1 MEWVIKVWSS
11 SSSLHRNGRWR
22 SEWKFTISP
31 STTQV
36 AGIMKIQVF
45 CLNLPLCKVT
55 DRFNNNWSHSNR
67 NFYKR
72 QDIFWG
78 FCYLIHQSL
87 FVILILFSYYVSYC
101 FYRALGFHCVILY
114 FSFFFLLHFLL
125 FWFTELI
132 LLAKW
137 SETKSLIVPGSLLW
151 RWKRSAGE
159 PQRGPGVHVNFCE
172 YNTFFSVHTDRWVNL
187 NIFLCAH
194 RQMSKFNVLW
204 PPPAWGSVF

>member
-1 MEWVIKVWSS
+1 MQWVIKVWFS

-55 DRFNNNWSHSNR
+55 GRFDNNRSHSNH

-101 FYRALGFHCVILY
+101 FYRALGFHCVIHTAHISP
-114 FSFFFLLHFLL
+114 FFPTFFFFIVLSYRIN
-125 FWFTELI
+125 FTCKMKRNWI
-132 LLAKW
+132 FNCSRFITMKM
-137 SETKSLIVPGSLLW
+137 ETFSW
-151 RWKRSAGE
+151 WATKRSRS
-159 PQRGPGVHVNFCE
+159 PCQFL
-172 YNTFFSVHTDRWVNL
+172 WV
-187 NIFLCAH
+187 
-194 RQMSKFNVLW
+194 
-204 PPPAWGSVF
+204 

>member
-1 MEWVIKVWSS
+1 MQWVIKVWFS

-55 DRFNNNWSHSNR
+55 DRFDNNRSHSNH

-101 FYRALGFHCVILY
+101 FYRALGFHCVIHTAHISP
-114 FSFFFLLHFLL
+114 FFPTFFLLL
-125 FWFTELI
+125 FWVTELI

-137 SETKSLIVPGSLLW
+137 SETESLIVPGSLLW

-172 YNTFFSVHTDRWVNL
+172 YNWTHFS
-187 NIFLCAH
+187 CAH
-194 RQMSKFNVLW
+194 RQMSKFKQIFLMCTQTDEQI
-204 PPPAWGSVF
+204 